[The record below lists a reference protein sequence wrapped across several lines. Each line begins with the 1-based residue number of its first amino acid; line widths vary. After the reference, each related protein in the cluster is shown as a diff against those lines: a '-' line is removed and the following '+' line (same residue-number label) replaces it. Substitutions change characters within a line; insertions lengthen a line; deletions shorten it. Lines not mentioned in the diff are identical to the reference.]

1 MKKHTDVMIRTI
13 VIIMLAFV
21 TLTLIYAPA
30 DAAIINHSELEKP
43 VILGCAAV
51 ELDGTTTFYGV
62 YVPSKPINIIYDI
75 GEPVDRVSL
84 RSFEEL
90 TTDARIGWWEDGVG
104 FGPGAYV
111 SEVFTDYQGLHTAVL
126 DTSRGRTSWFEIKYA
141 SSDVTQTPI
150 PASMLLFGSGLAGL
164 CVFRRRGNAA

>member
-1 MKKHTDVMIRTI
+1 MKKLNWAA
-13 VIIMLAFV
+13 VIIMTAIVAMVLMSAVFIV
-21 TLTLIYAPA
+21 DVA
-30 DAAIINHSELEKP
+30 DAATINHSDLPDP
-43 VILGCAAV
+43 VILGCIAT
-51 ELDGTTTFYGV
+51 EPDGTTTFYGV

-75 GEPVDRVSL
+75 GEPVDRVLL

-150 PASMLLFGSGLAGL
+150 PAPLLLLGSGLVGL
-164 CVFRRRGNAA
+164 VGIRRRGAQ